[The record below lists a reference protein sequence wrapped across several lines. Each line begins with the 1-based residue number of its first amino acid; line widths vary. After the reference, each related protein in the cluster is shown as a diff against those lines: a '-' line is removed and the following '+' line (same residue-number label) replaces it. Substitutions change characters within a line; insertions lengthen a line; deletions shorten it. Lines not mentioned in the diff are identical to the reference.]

1 MNKLLW
7 KDSDGLHITPIEE
20 CPKQLEVFNGIEW
33 VVGEII
39 EEPTK
44 EVVLENGRKAYIGL
58 NHVID
63 SKYLSENTLHF
74 NENVISAIP
83 EFDQNLI
90 YEMGILIGLFA
101 LYGEYHTD
109 NDKVIGIVL
118 KMPPEVYNTAKP
130 YLKNY
135 NAVHGSFSNGY
146 LLQYYVDNF
155 FIEFTQRWVHN
166 GIIDVNCIAQNEK
179 FREGIADICGK
190 KITSFSKE
198 FLESVETILMS
209 LGKIT
214 MKKVLPYSINGIH
227 KYGLY
232 LIDSTYVKIKSIS
245 EDTIPYFTV
254 KDTHYVLNYGL
265 IL

>member
-7 KDSDGLHITPIEE
+7 KDSNGLHITPIEE
-20 CPKQLEVFNGIEW
+20 CSKQLEVFNGIKW

-39 EEPTK
+39 EEPAK
-44 EVVLENGRKAYIGL
+44 EVILENGRKVYIL
-58 NHVID
+58 NFGDLLPGD
-63 SKYLSENTLHF
+63 SLRF
-74 NENVISAIP
+74 NGNVISAIP
-83 EFDQNLI
+83 EFDQNLT

-109 NDKVIGIVL
+109 DDKVIGIVL
-118 KMPPEVYNTAKP
+118 KMPPEVYNIAKP

-155 FIEFTQRWVHN
+155 FIELTQKWVHN
-166 GIIDVNCIAQNEK
+166 GIIDINCIAQNEK

-198 FLESVETILMS
+198 FLESIETILMS
-209 LGKIT
+209 LGKTT
-214 MKKVLPYSINGIH
+214 MKKVLPYSINGIR

-232 LIDSTYVKIKSIS
+232 LTDSSYVKIKSIS
-245 EDTIPYFTV
+245 EDIIPYFTI
-254 KDTHYVLNYGL
+254 KDTTYLLNNGL
-265 IL
+265 ML